1 MKNSPSE
8 KPNIEELIGRF
19 DISNIEPEQIETFIT
34 GMRKRLIEKALEG
47 ELSAHLG
54 YEKYARSN
62 NPNSRNGTTSKT
74 VKTEK
79 GPISIDVPRDRD
91 GSFDP
96 LLDPEKPTQE
106 RRS

>member
-47 ELSAHLG
+47 ELSTHLG
-54 YEKYARSN
+54 YEK
-62 NPNSRNGTTSKT
+62 
-74 VKTEK
+74 
-79 GPISIDVPRDRD
+79 
-91 GSFDP
+91 
-96 LLDPEKPTQE
+96 
-106 RRS
+106 